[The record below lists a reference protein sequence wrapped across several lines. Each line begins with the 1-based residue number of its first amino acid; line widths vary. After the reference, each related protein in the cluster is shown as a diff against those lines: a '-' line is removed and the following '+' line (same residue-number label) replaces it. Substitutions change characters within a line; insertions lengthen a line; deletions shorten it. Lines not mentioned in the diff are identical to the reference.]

1 MHTSFRNHK
10 NPTATLKT
18 MPLTE
23 GSFDAVALFFNLRCE
38 DAAKFRPGEKHTLE
52 MVLEDTIRRI
62 NYRLAGRE
70 VRNIK
75 GVGKF
80 RTLKFV
86 CELATSSG
94 ESFKDGSEF
103 YLWIS
108 DDLNKIPLYLESPIR
123 IGSVRVRLLDAS
135 NLKYPLTSKI
145 K

>member
-1 MHTSFRNHK
+1 MPQSSAPARSIRSKWCSKTRSAAST
-10 NPTATLKT
+10 TASR
-18 MPLTE
+18 
-23 GSFDAVALFFNLRCE
+23 GAR
-38 DAAKFRPGEKHTLE
+38 
-52 MVLEDTIRRI
+52 
-62 NYRLAGRE
+62 
-70 VRNIK
+70 RNIK

>member
-1 MHTSFRNHK
+1 MPQSSAPARSIRSKWCSKTRSAAST
-10 NPTATLKT
+10 TA
-18 MPLTE
+18 
-23 GSFDAVALFFNLRCE
+23 S
-38 DAAKFRPGEKHTLE
+38 
-52 MVLEDTIRRI
+52 
-62 NYRLAGRE
+62 
-70 VRNIK
+70 RNIK

>member
-1 MHTSFRNHK
+1 MPQSSAPARSIRSKWCSKTRSAASTTASRGARCATSR
-10 NPTATLKT
+10 AWASS
-18 MPLTE
+18 
-23 GSFDAVALFFNLRCE
+23 G
-38 DAAKFRPGEKHTLE
+38 
-52 MVLEDTIRRI
+52 
-62 NYRLAGRE
+62 
-70 VRNIK
+70 
-75 GVGKF
+75 
-80 RTLKFV
+80 TLKFV

>member
-1 MHTSFRNHK
+1 
-10 NPTATLKT
+10 
-18 MPLTE
+18 MPQ
-23 GSFDAVALFFNLRCE
+23 SSAPARS
-38 DAAKFRPGEKHTLE
+38 
-52 MVLEDTIRRI
+52 I

>member
-1 MHTSFRNHK
+1 M
-10 NPTATLKT
+10 
-18 MPLTE
+18 
-23 GSFDAVALFFNLRCE
+23 NL
-38 DAAKFRPGEKHTLE
+38 
-52 MVLEDTIRRI
+52 VLEDTIRPIR
-62 NYRLAGRE
+62 YRFLGRE
-70 VRNIK
+70 VKNIR
-75 GVGKF
+75 GTGKF